1 MRLSETWTAG
11 SSREVGWARAVCA
24 AACVAACVLGGLFAG
39 AATASAQEPLE
50 IARQHMEQGQT
61 FYLQG
66 RFDEAAAEFELAHE
80 AQPFSAFLFNAAV
93 AYENGG
99 HLAHAVLLF
108 ERYLEVDPEASDE
121 DEVRA
126 RIAHL
131 RERIDARMATPPTAV
146 DSPDT
151 TSPDTSSEGST
162 TEEIPAAEATPAPTA
177 LPEDFK
183 SLVNVRTEPAGAT
196 VRLVDA
202 NGQVV
207 ETGSAPVSQTLSA
220 GRYHVTIDHP
230 DYNRAETDIEVE
242 PGHVYLIVMNLSQG
256 EFLGYLR
263 VVSDPPGAAVFI
275 DDHDAGS
282 RGNAPFEGTARVG
295 THHVWIERAGYQ
307 TIEQDVEVH
316 VGSDAELAVTMERS
330 HDGRIRVI
338 GNARGAQIFI
348 DGIEEGAIPWEGE
361 IRAGMHSVRVVAPDM
376 KPWEQ
381 GVEIVRGQLTPVRV
395 QLHPSPG
402 RGGAIVSGVFTGI
415 VLGGA
420 ITMSVLANEWATQLE
435 GERARGTLAN
445 DDPRIDQGFAFS
457 ISQYCGYGL
466 AAILMGVTIY
476 YATYDDL
483 PPSEA
488 TVLEPR
494 DFTLLPMLDIE
505 TTPGAQRVVAGL
517 SLGGRF

>member
-1 MRLSETWTAG
+1 M
-11 SSREVGWARAVCA
+11 GWARVSGIAGVVALA
-24 AACVAACVLGGLFAG
+24 ALFG
-39 AATASAQEPLE
+39 ASATASAQEPLE

-131 RERIDARMATPPTAV
+131 RERIEARMSAPPTAV
-146 DSPDT
+146 DTPDT
-151 TSPDTSSEGST
+151 TTPDTSAEGSPT
-162 TEEIPAAEATPAPTA
+162 AEIPAAESTPPPAA
-177 LPEDFK
+177 LPDDFK

-230 DYNRAETDIEVE
+230 DYNRAESDIEVE

-263 VVSDPPGAAVFI
+263 VLSDPAGAAVFV

-282 RGNAPFEGTARVG
+282 RGVTPFEGTARVG
-295 THHVWIERAGYQ
+295 THHVWIERPGYE
-307 TIEQDVEVH
+307 TIERDVDVA
-316 VGSDAELAVTMERS
+316 VGADASLAVSMERS
-330 HDGRIRVI
+330 QEGRIRII

-361 IRAGMHSVRVVAPDM
+361 IRAGPHWVRVVAPDM
-376 KPWEQ
+376 KAWEQ
-381 GVEIVRGQLTPVRV
+381 NVVIVRGQLTPVRV
-395 QLHPSPG
+395 QLHPAPG
-402 RGGAIVSGVFTGI
+402 RGGAIVSGVFTGL

-420 ITMSVLANEWATQLE
+420 VTMSILANEWATQLE
-435 GERARGTLAN
+435 SERAHGTLAS
-445 DDPRIDQGFAFS
+445 DDPRIDQGFGFS
-457 ISQYCGYGL
+457 VAQYCGYGL
-466 AAILMGVTIY
+466 AAILLGVTIY

-494 DFTLLPMLDIE
+494 DFTLLPMLDFQSG
-505 TTPGAQRVVAGL
+505 PDFQRVVAGL
-517 SLGGRF
+517 EVGGRF